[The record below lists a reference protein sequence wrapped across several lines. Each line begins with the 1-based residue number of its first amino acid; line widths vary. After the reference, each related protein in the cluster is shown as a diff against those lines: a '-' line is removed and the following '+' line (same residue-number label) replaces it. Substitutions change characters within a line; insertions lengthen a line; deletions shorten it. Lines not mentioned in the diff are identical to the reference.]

1 MASVVGSE
9 LYSQIAEIINDNL
22 VELGMS
28 IDDKKTKGKNI
39 YIQCEEDRLE
49 TQDKLEALFDDIP
62 GVKSQR
68 IVGTTKSSM
77 DYTQIKRGASEVDIV
92 YKGGTKGGMNVTTL
106 NASITEL
113 FPAVA
118 FELGLGKNIS
128 KDDFYKK
135 IYTKGDELKTGGVY
149 KNKTALQEGK

>member
-62 GVKSQR
+62 GVKSQ
-68 IVGTTKSSM
+68 ILLV
-77 DYTQIKRGASEVDIV
+77 
-92 YKGGTKGGMNVTTL
+92 L
-106 NASITEL
+106 NGDPQRLIL
-113 FPAVA
+113 FIRVVLRV
-118 FELGLGKNIS
+118 E
-128 KDDFYKK
+128 
-135 IYTKGDELKTGGVY
+135 
-149 KNKTALQEGK
+149 

>member
-1 MASVVGSE
+1 MASVVGSD
-9 LYSQIAEIINDNL
+9 LYSEVAEVINANL
-22 VELGMS
+22 RDLGIS
-28 IDDKKTKGKNI
+28 VDDKKTKGKNI

-49 TQDKLEALFDDIP
+49 TQDELEALFDKIP

-77 DYTQIKRGASEVDIV
+77 DYTQLKRGSTEVDIV

-118 FELGLGKNIS
+118 FELGLTKS
-128 KDDFYKK
+128 VTKSDFYQQ
-135 IYTKGDELKTGGVY
+135 IYSKGVK
-149 KNKTALQEGK
+149 